1 MRNSPGGDYIREQFQ
16 SGGCKDISAAS
27 YGTLR
32 AAFETAWR
40 FGNTS
45 QQVGGFLY
53 SAKNVG
59 RGKVRYNIQNTAGT
73 HSFFGHAVSDK
84 GPGGMMGDVYQRFE
98 WTDRSPCATR

>member
-40 FGNTS
+40 
-45 QQVGGFLY
+45 LE
-53 SAKNVG
+53 
-59 RGKVRYNIQNTAGT
+59 IP
-73 HSFFGHAVSDK
+73 HSKWEASYAVPKTLEGVKFATTFKTRLGPIPFSVTLCPTK
-84 GPGGMMGDVYQRFE
+84 GQEG
-98 WTDRSPCATR
+98 